1 MEKFGTVAN
10 ASEYEMRTK
19 SSSLITL
26 DNSDSD
32 PSCECRKML
41 IKLLGVVNVF
51 EDHSSEVEARLLS
64 FLFAELKND
73 AVHCNMKEFR
83 SSHGHVTQRSSVVK
97 LYLTKTKQ
105 IMILQVQNV
114 NHKPSPNIQIDLP

>member
-1 MEKFGTVAN
+1 MCPGEIP
-10 ASEYEMRTK
+10 
-19 SSSLITL
+19 SSLIFKKPKQKIYPGSWNPYVGQSLGCDTA
-26 DNSDSD
+26 S
-32 PSCECRKML
+32 RKIL

-64 FLFAELKND
+64 FLLADLKND
-73 AVHCNMKEFR
+73 AVHCNMEEFR

-105 IMILQVQNV
+105 IMIIQVQ